1 MMLVRYN
8 PWKEIDTLQQQFNRL
23 FDESRTPI
31 TWRDFG
37 SFPKVPAAELSETE
51 DAIQLKLAIPGI
63 EAKDLNLEV
72 TQDAV
77 SISGERKEESKPSDN
92 EVIRSEFHY
101 GKFER
106 LIPLPARIQNTNVT
120 AEYKDGV
127 LNLTLPKAEEEKNK
141 VVKINLDQAAA

>member
-31 TWRDFG
+31 NWGDFG
-37 SFPKVPAAELSETE
+37 SFPKVPAAEISETE
-51 DAIQLKLAIPGI
+51 DAIHLKLEIPGI
-63 EAKDLNLEV
+63 EAKDLNVEV
-72 TQDAV
+72 TKDTV

-92 EVIRSEFHY
+92 GVIRSEFHY
-101 GKFER
+101 GKFQR

-120 AEYKDGV
+120 ADYKDGV